1 MTASL
6 PSVLRNNRGLLLFLL
21 LMLVFRSALADW
33 NEVPTSSMR
42 PTIIEGDR
50 IIVDKLAYDLRVP
63 WLGTVL
69 QRRGE
74 PQRGDIVVF
83 DSQAA
88 GVRLVKRVIGLPG
101 DRVALVGNRLAINGV
116 PADYLDAGL
125 DTGAPVAI
133 ERLAG
138 LPSHRVRW
146 SGQGSGRLASFGPVT
161 VPAGHYLVLGDNRD
175 DSADSR
181 VHGLVPRSELIGRA
195 STVALSFDYD
205 RWHLPRRG
213 RWWQPLDP
221 PPGAAR
227 N

>member
-1 MTASL
+1 MTATVSTF
-6 PSVLRNNRGLLLFLL
+6 LRANRGLLLFLF

-63 WLGTVL
+63 LLGSVL

-74 PQRGDIVVF
+74 PARGDIVVF
-83 DSQAA
+83 DSSAA

-101 DRVALVGNRLAINGV
+101 DRVALVDNRLVVNGV
-116 PADYLDAGL
+116 PADYQQAGT

-133 ERLAG
+133 ERLDG
-138 LPSHRVRW
+138 LPPHRVRW
-146 SGQGSGRLASFGPVT
+146 SGRGGGRLSRFGPVT
-161 VPAGHYLVLGDNRD
+161 VPDDHYLVLGDNRD

-195 STVALSFDYD
+195 STVALSFDYE
-205 RWHLPRRG
+205 RWHLPRSG

-221 PPGAAR
+221 PHRPDR
-227 N
+227 P